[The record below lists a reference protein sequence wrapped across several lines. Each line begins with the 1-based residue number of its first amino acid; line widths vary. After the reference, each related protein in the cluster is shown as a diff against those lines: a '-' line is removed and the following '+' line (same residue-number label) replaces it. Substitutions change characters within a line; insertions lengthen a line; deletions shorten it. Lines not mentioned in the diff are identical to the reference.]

1 MRISSDEWE
10 LWTWRE
16 VARALK
22 ASRSWVYAKAACG
35 ELPSLRVGGML
46 RFDPAAIRRFATTP
60 AQGGTVVP
68 LRNPRQTTE
77 GA

>member
-22 ASRSWVYAKAACG
+22 VSRSWVYAKAERG

-46 RFDPAAIRRFATTP
+46 RFDPGAVRRFAQ
-60 AQGGTVVP
+60 AGSREAIVLP
-68 LRNPRQTTE
+68 LKPE
-77 GA
+77 MSGDA